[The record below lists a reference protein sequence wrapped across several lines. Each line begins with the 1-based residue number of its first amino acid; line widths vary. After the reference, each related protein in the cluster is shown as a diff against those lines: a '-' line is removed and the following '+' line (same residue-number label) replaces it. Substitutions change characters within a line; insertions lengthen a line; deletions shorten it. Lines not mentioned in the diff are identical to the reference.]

1 MFTNKENTPCH
12 IFIISVIGNFA
23 NLADFSIYSV
33 VIIIFLIFLL
43 FMSLIFTEIIEI
55 NICNL
60 SYNTKRNID
69 NRAKID
75 NMFVEN
81 NDSTFSSINSAN
93 EENEKNNS
101 GITSGR
107 DSLNFWEY
115 YNYNIII
122 HKSIIFLLI
131 ILLMKIF
138 F

>member
-101 GITSGR
+101 GKPSGR
-107 DSLNFWEY
+107 DSLNF
-115 YNYNIII
+115 
-122 HKSIIFLLI
+122 
-131 ILLMKIF
+131 
-138 F
+138 